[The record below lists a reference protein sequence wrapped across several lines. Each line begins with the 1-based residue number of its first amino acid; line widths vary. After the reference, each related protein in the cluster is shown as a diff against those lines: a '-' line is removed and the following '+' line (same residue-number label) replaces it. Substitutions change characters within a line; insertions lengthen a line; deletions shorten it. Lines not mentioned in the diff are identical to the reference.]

1 MSNEVLAQ
9 QEGQYP
15 QPSDIEI
22 EKPLVLPGLSELI
35 PAVTKLS
42 SRLAALEKR
51 SLRGLDVAT
60 IQKSYAEIMTNI
72 EDHSGEL
79 QRLKDE
85 KEYRYSELIEL
96 KTRILFESN
105 SLEALSKPLIE
116 SIRKIEASRK
126 EWLDEKRNWSE
137 WKAALLKDEPLD
149 EVELIFKKAQ
159 KNINTAL
166 SLILKQLK
174 SMLAVQQEAGAI
186 QARIDPLVIEAQG
199 LIIDVQDTV
208 LIEES
213 PPMFSSGYFS
223 QFGSRLWHEVNKGMN
238 EFQWLEKEF
247 FARQGW
253 VTFLQFLLALV
264 LVIAIFRNRQQL
276 ESSEH
281 WHFVGKRPFSAG
293 IFVGFV
299 TLIFFY
305 EGTPATWILIF
316 SIVMGVSFVRLLRGL
331 IETSWKMHLVY
342 GLVLFLITTRFLNVV
357 GLPLPLFRL
366 YILLAAVVGL
376 FFCYWWAVAA
386 HRRGDSMPY
395 IWGYRLGYSFFAI
408 VIILEI
414 LGKAG
419 LAEYLFESLVRTVL
433 ALMVG
438 WLLMYLTHGGLEL
451 SFQSSPLQ
459 RVTFLQNYSTVMV
472 RRFKFL
478 MNMLIGVLIL
488 STLLVIWRVYD
499 SPIAAFKGMLSLGF
513 TVGSQ
518 RISVDLIIVAAG
530 FVYGSFLISWS
541 LQKLFLEGVLIK
553 RHVDTG
559 IKISISR
566 LIHYAL
572 VSVGFF
578 LALLALGFELTKLTI
593 ILSAFGIGI
602 GFGLQTIV
610 NNFIC
615 GLILLFERP
624 IRVGD
629 YIELGGKW
637 AEIKR
642 IGLRSTTVQT
652 FDHADVIIPNADLI
666 TNQVTNWTLTDRSV
680 RIIIPVGVAY
690 GSDVPLVIEALMKCG
705 TANDKVARIPEPQ
718 VLFRSFGASSLDFE
732 LRVWTLD
739 ANNRLEL
746 QSELHQEIDQR
757 FRQAGI
763 EIAFPQRDLHI
774 RSVEEDTDSKLKRDR
789 KPPSDHKG
797 VSGNEGEENGH

>member
-1 MSNEVLAQ
+1 
-9 QEGQYP
+9 
-15 QPSDIEI
+15 
-22 EKPLVLPGLSELI
+22 
-35 PAVTKLS
+35 
-42 SRLAALEKR
+42 
-51 SLRGLDVAT
+51 
-60 IQKSYAEIMTNI
+60 
-72 EDHSGEL
+72 
-79 QRLKDE
+79 
-85 KEYRYSELIEL
+85 
-96 KTRILFESN
+96 
-105 SLEALSKPLIE
+105 
-116 SIRKIEASRK
+116 
-126 EWLDEKRNWSE
+126 
-137 WKAALLKDEPLD
+137 
-149 EVELIFKKAQ
+149 
-159 KNINTAL
+159 
-166 SLILKQLK
+166 
-174 SMLAVQQEAGAI
+174 
-186 QARIDPLVIEAQG
+186 
-199 LIIDVQDTV
+199 
-208 LIEES
+208 
-213 PPMFSSGYFS
+213 
-223 QFGSRLWHEVNKGMN
+223 
-238 EFQWLEKEF
+238 
-247 FARQGW
+247 
-253 VTFLQFLLALV
+253 
-264 LVIAIFRNRQQL
+264 
-276 ESSEH
+276 
-281 WHFVGKRPFSAG
+281 
-293 IFVGFV
+293 
-299 TLIFFY
+299 
-305 EGTPATWILIF
+305 
-316 SIVMGVSFVRLLRGL
+316 
-331 IETSWKMHLVY
+331 
-342 GLVLFLITTRFLNVV
+342 
-357 GLPLPLFRL
+357 
-366 YILLAAVVGL
+366 
-376 FFCYWWAVAA
+376 
-386 HRRGDSMPY
+386 
-395 IWGYRLGYSFFAI
+395 
-408 VIILEI
+408 
-414 LGKAG
+414 
-419 LAEYLFESLVRTVL
+419 
-433 ALMVG
+433 
-438 WLLMYLTHGGLEL
+438 
-451 SFQSSPLQ
+451 
-459 RVTFLQNYSTVMV
+459 
-472 RRFKFL
+472 